1 MNNSELVQS
10 LVLDDSGDRKGFV
23 FIMGDMNYRIGMQP
37 EQVFLSFLLLMYSVY
52 N

>member
-10 LVLDDSGDRKGFV
+10 LGLDDSGDRKGFV
-23 FIMGDMNYRIGMQP
+23 FIMGDMNYRIDMQP